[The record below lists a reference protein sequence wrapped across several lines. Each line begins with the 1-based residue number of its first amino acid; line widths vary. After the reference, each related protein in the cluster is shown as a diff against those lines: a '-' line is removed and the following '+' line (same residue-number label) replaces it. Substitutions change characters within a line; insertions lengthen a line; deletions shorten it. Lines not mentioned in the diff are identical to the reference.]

1 MNRRILTMA
10 LLCLAGVSAAVFPKV
25 SFAQSNPWIGTW
37 KLNVAKSIF
46 SPGQGPRSRTVTYQ
60 AEGQGLKAIIE
71 AIRAQGSPNNEVL
84 MVWDDGKSH
93 PVADN
98 PGYDAAAFKRVNDAT
113 IWGIRTKTG
122 KVVQTIISVVSADG
136 KTETVTQTGVT
147 ADGRQLYNVLVS
159 EKQ

>member
-1 MNRRILTMA
+1 MNRRLLTMT
-10 LLCLAGVSAAVFPKV
+10 LLCLAVVSAAAFPQV

-37 KLNVAKSIF
+37 KLNVAKSTF

-60 AEGQGLKAIIE
+60 AEGQGLRATIE
-71 AIRAQGSPNNEVL
+71 AVQARGGLNNEVL
-84 MVWDDGKSH
+84 MVFDDGRFY
-93 PVADN
+93 PVTVN
-98 PGYDAAAFKRVNDAT
+98 PGYDAAAFKRVNDTT
-113 IWGIRTKTG
+113 IWGIRTKAG
-122 KVVQTIISVVSADG
+122 KVVQTIISVVSSDG